1 MFFFFFGA
9 ATEED
14 ELVKLKTLVFPG
26 QSLPSQSPETELI
39 LEGDDD
45 SAGLLQEK
53 ETDGLGGESRFP
65 IGRSCCVSAHDETR
79 RVESSSYFAAQ
90 MPQKMEPTGTQ
101 LTRWLA
107 NASDMTKALTMRQI
121 FFSRYHSDL
130 VQVFPFV

>member
-1 MFFFFFGA
+1 MMSTYANSPSHDVPNIPKRLTLSRVFFFFGA

-79 RVESSSYFAAQ
+79 RAE
-90 MPQKMEPTGTQ
+90 
-101 LTRWLA
+101 W
-107 NASDMTKALTMRQI
+107 
-121 FFSRYHSDL
+121 
-130 VQVFPFV
+130 